1 MSEFDLE
8 SRVSQQFSNWY
19 VHSMLNSNDE
29 EHPRCINVHYKIGTN
44 RYSLLCTNELTR
56 AIPQISFFVLVRVA
70 VFSKYT
76 MKGHVPALD
85 SLSPAEPILFLP
97 CAERKHSTSIMKI

>member
-1 MSEFDLE
+1 MYILC
-8 SRVSQQFSNWY
+8 
-19 VHSMLNSNDE
+19 LI
-29 EHPRCINVHYKIGTN
+29 PRTKNNHDAFINVHYRVGTN
-44 RYSLLCTNELTR
+44 CHSLRCTDEPTR
-56 AIPQISFFVLVRVA
+56 AISQISFFVLARVA

-97 CAERKHSTSIMKI
+97 CAERKHSTSPMKM